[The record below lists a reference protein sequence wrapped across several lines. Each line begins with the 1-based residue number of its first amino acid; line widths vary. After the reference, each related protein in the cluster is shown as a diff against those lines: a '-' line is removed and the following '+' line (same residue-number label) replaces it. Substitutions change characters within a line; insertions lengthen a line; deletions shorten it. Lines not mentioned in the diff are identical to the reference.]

1 MCSKSLQEEIS
12 SGKQSHCRKQHHGWL
27 ENKWVERERKNWT
40 ESCLLSP
47 TLLLAP
53 AKSRKPMSTW
63 SVMEESLI
71 PVVWLCSSLWCTCGC
86 VEHFRRLLAQKSF
99 FVVHVLCTC
108 LLAFSLSLSAFC
120 YRICFAT
127 EYVLMEIVSPV
138 MYNPPN
144 IHIIIWILDYKTSQ
158 QIFVKMDLLK
168 LKDQGERYPDWGVNS
183 CFVFHP
189 WFSFFA
195 WKSPYNLRWIR
206 VIFSL
211 CFSWLLV
218 VGLMGVVFDLF

>member
-12 SGKQSHCRKQHHGWL
+12 SGKQIHCRKHHHGWL

-47 TLLLAP
+47 TLLRAP

-71 PVVWLCSSLWCTCGC
+71 PVVWLCTSLWCTCGC

-108 LLAFSLSLSAFC
+108 LLAFSVSLSAFY
-120 YRICFAT
+120 YRICFD
-127 EYVLMEIVSPV
+127 MEIVSPV
-138 MYNPPN
+138 MCKPPN
-144 IHIIIWILDYKTSQ
+144 YSYNYLDIRLQNITADFCKNGSFEVKRSRGKIDTLFEVSTAALSFIHGLAS
-158 QIFVKMDLLK
+158 LLEK
-168 LKDQGERYPDWGVNS
+168 A
-183 CFVFHP
+183 H
-189 WFSFFA
+189 
-195 WKSPYNLRWIR
+195 IT
-206 VIFSL
+206 
-211 CFSWLLV
+211 
-218 VGLMGVVFDLF
+218 